1 MCISCLECI
10 SKYWAE
16 AFKIYVFLLRTKMPY
31 GKYEEI
37 VWDSRLLTNGG
48 LHFQMING
56 FFPSVSNTL
65 LSDLTNYG
73 SFGFIYIC
81 FNICQF

>member
-1 MCISCLECI
+1 
-10 SKYWAE
+10 
-16 AFKIYVFLLRTKMPY
+16 MPY